1 MGTALTV
8 ALIILGLFLALLGLI
23 GCLLPVIPGP
33 PISFVALLVL
43 SYAKNWEAFSVT
55 FLVVM
60 GVLTVVVVVLDYV
73 VPAGGAKKYGAS
85 KTGVAGS
92 VIGMLAGVF
101 FFPPLG
107 LFIGAFVGA
116 LVGELIARKGGK
128 EALRAGWGVFVG
140 IMVGTGLKLAFTGV
154 ILFFYIKELVYG

>member
-1 MGTALTV
+1 MTITLM
-8 ALIILGLFLALLGLI
+8 ILGLVLAVIGLV

-33 PISFVALLVL
+33 PLSFLALIIL
-43 SYAKNWEAFSVT
+43 SYAKNWEAFSGT

-60 GVLTVVVVVLDYV
+60 GVLTIIVVALDYV

-85 KTGVAGS
+85 KTGVAGAM
-92 VIGMLAGVF
+92 IGMFVGLF
-101 FFPPLG
+101 FLPPFG
-107 LFIGAFVGA
+107 LFIGAFLGA

-140 IMVGTGLKLAFTGV
+140 IMVGVGIKLAFTGV
-154 ILFFYIKELVYG
+154 VLFVYIRELFWG

>member
-1 MGTALTV
+1 MTTALTV
-8 ALIILGLFLALLGLI
+8 TLIILGLVLALLGLI

-33 PISFVALLVL
+33 PISFVGLLVL

-92 VIGMLAGVF
+92 IIGMLAGVF
-101 FFPPLG
+101 FFPPFG
-107 LFIGAFVGA
+107 LFLGAFVGA
-116 LVGELIARKGGK
+116 LVGELIARKGGQ

-154 ILFFYIKELVYG
+154 ILFFYIKELVYW